1 MIPDLLI
8 TAALVI
14 GGIFGLIGS
23 TWVALRQPETLPPER
38 RVPLSARN
46 LLRSAREVL
55 SNRQVMLC
63 TLVLTLGFAQM
74 FALLSSSQQLFGE
87 TYGRSET
94 FTKWFALMA
103 LLSGIGT
110 VFNARYVM
118 RYGMR
123 RIARSAY
130 AMQVVSSTL
139 ALLLVASGA
148 LQGDAAFYGF
158 FVWAVSVFIMAGV
171 TFGNLNALAMQHMPH
186 LAGMTAS
193 VVAALSSL
201 GAVLIAAPVGLA
213 YNGTPLPI
221 MLATLICSGLA
232 WLLMGRLRD

>member
-1 MIPDLLI
+1 
-8 TAALVI
+8 
-14 GGIFGLIGS
+14 
-23 TWVALRQPETLPPER
+23 
-38 RVPLSARN
+38 
-46 LLRSAREVL
+46 
-55 SNRQVMLC
+55 
-63 TLVLTLGFAQM
+63 
-74 FALLSSSQQLFGE
+74 
-87 TYGRSET
+87 
-94 FTKWFALMA
+94 
-103 LLSGIGT
+103 
-110 VFNARYVM
+110 
-118 RYGMR
+118 
-123 RIARSAY
+123 
-130 AMQVVSSTL
+130 MQIVSSTL

-148 LQGDAAFYGF
+148 LHGDAAFYGF
-158 FVWAVSVFIMAGV
+158 FIWAVSVFFMAGV